1 MMTAKQIYEAQTGD
15 KCPSNQI
22 AYSEWLIRYREWLE
36 ETVERL
42 MIK

>member
-1 MMTAKQIYEAQTGD
+1 MKTAKEIYEAQTGD

-22 AYSEWLIRYREWLE
+22 AYSEWHQRFVAWLE

-42 MIK
+42 LHN